1 MGARDTICA
10 LASGPLP
17 SAIAVVRISGPAV
30 YEIGALFL
38 ASGLPPARRG
48 TLTKLI
54 DRDGQLVDEGIVLF
68 APAPNSYT
76 GEDTLELFLHGGPA
90 VVAHALDVLTSLPE
104 VRLAEP
110 GEFTRRAFEAGK
122 LNLTQAEGVADL
134 IEAETLAQ
142 KGQALRQLAGGLSE
156 TYARWRDE
164 LMGLL
169 ALVEVMIDFPDE
181 GDVDSN
187 AASPVH
193 AKVSQLMTEVEAALG
208 DGGIGE
214 RIRDGFRI
222 AIIGEPNVG
231 KSTLLNQLAGR
242 EAAIVTARPGTTR
255 DVIEIRRVLGG
266 HVVWIADTAG
276 LRETEDEIEAE
287 GIRRARMTAED
298 ADLCLMVIDA
308 SDMSPNPTPS
318 PLYPAYPYAPPK
330 GIIVANKR
338 DLADRNNLPRYD
350 YLIGANDGYGIAQ
363 LEAGLAYRISA
374 LAGSVEAPVITRA
387 RHREKL
393 TRGLAALASAKTA
406 LEADL
411 GFELV
416 AEDLRLA
423 IREMQGII
431 GEIGVEDVLGAV
443 FSRFCIGK

>member
-1 MGARDTICA
+1 MGAQDTICA

-30 YEIGALFL
+30 YEIGALLL
-38 ASGLPPARRG
+38 AGGLPSARRG
-48 TLTKLI
+48 TLTKLVDQAGSLI
-54 DRDGQLVDEGIVLF
+54 DEGIALF
-68 APAPNSYT
+68 FPAPNSYT

-90 VVAHALDVLTSLPE
+90 VVGHALGALTAIE
-104 VRLAEP
+104 GVRLAEP

-134 IEAETLAQ
+134 IEAETLSQ
-142 KGQALRQLAGGLSE
+142 KGQALRQLSGGLSE
-156 TYARWRDE
+156 TYAGWRDE

-181 GDVDSN
+181 GDVDAN
-187 AASPVH
+187 AASPVRSRVTDLI
-193 AKVSQLMTEVEAALG
+193 ADVEAALG

-222 AIIGEPNVG
+222 AIIGAPNAG
-231 KSTLLNQLAGR
+231 KSTLLNRLAGR
-242 EAAIVTARPGTTR
+242 EAAIVTSRPGTTR
-255 DVIEIRRVLGG
+255 DVIEIRKVLGG
-266 HVVWIADTAG
+266 QVVWIADTAG

-287 GIRRARMTAED
+287 GIRRAKMTADD
-298 ADLCLMVIDA
+298 ADLCILLIDA
-308 SDMSPNPTPS
+308 SETAGPP
-318 PLYPAYPYAPPK
+318 PLPYPPPK
-330 GIIVANKR
+330 GIVVVNKADLVSPPPAIAADFIVSAR
-338 DLADRNNLPRYD
+338 D
-350 YLIGANDGYGIAQ
+350 GAGVEA
-363 LEAGLAYRISA
+363 LEAGLATRIQA

-393 TRGLAALASAKTA
+393 TRGLAALASARTA
-406 LEADL
+406 LDNQL
-411 GFELV
+411 GYELV

-423 IREMQGII
+423 IREMQAII

>member
-1 MGARDTICA
+1 MGAHDTICA

-30 YEIGALFL
+30 YEIGALLL
-38 ASGLPPARRG
+38 AGGLPPARRG
-48 TLTKLI
+48 TLAKLI
-54 DRDGQLVDEGIVLF
+54 DQAGSLVDEGIALF
-68 APAPNSYT
+68 FPAPGSYT

-90 VVAHALDVLTSLPE
+90 VVGHALGALTAIDG

-142 KGQALRQLAGGLSE
+142 KGQALRQLSGGLSE
-156 TYARWRDE
+156 TYAGWRDE

-181 GDVDSN
+181 GDVDAG
-187 AASPVH
+187 AASPVRSRV
-193 AKVSQLMTEVEAALG
+193 ADLIAEVEAALG

-222 AIIGEPNVG
+222 AIIGAPNAG
-231 KSTLLNQLAGR
+231 KSTLLNRLAGR
-242 EAAIVTARPGTTR
+242 EAAIVTSRPGTTR
-255 DVIEIRRVLGG
+255 DVIEIRKVLGG
-266 HVVWIADTAG
+266 QVVWIADTAG

-287 GIRRARMTAED
+287 GIRRAKMTADE
-298 ADLCLMVIDA
+298 ADLCILLVDA
-308 SDMSPNPTPS
+308 SDTAAPP
-318 PLYPAYPYAPPK
+318 PLPYPPPK
-330 GIIVANKR
+330 GIVVLNKA
-338 DLADRNNLPRYD
+338 DLAAPQSTIAADFTV
-350 YLIGANDGYGIAQ
+350 GAKDGAGIEA
-363 LEAGLAYRISA
+363 LEAGLAARIIS
-374 LAGSVEAPVITRA
+374 LAGSVEAPIITRA

-393 TRGLAALASAKTA
+393 TRGLAALASARTA
-406 LEADL
+406 IDNQL

-423 IREMQGII
+423 IREMQAII

>member
-1 MGARDTICA
+1 MGAQDTICA

-30 YEIGALFL
+30 YEIGALL
-38 ASGLPPARRG
+38 LTGGLPPARRA

-54 DRDGQLVDEGIVLF
+54 DQAGSLVDEGIALF
-68 APAPNSYT
+68 FPAPGSYT

-90 VVAHALDVLTSLPE
+90 VVGHALGALTTIDG

-142 KGQALRQLAGGLSE
+142 KGQALRQLSGGLSE
-156 TYARWRDE
+156 TYAGWRDE

-181 GDVDSN
+181 GDVDAG
-187 AASPVH
+187 AASPVLPRV
-193 AKVSQLMTEVEAALG
+193 ADLIAEVEAALG

-222 AIIGEPNVG
+222 AIIGAPNAG
-231 KSTLLNQLAGR
+231 KSTLLNRLAGR
-242 EAAIVTARPGTTR
+242 EAAIVTSRPGTTR
-255 DVIEIRRVLGG
+255 DVIEIRKVLGG
-266 HVVWIADTAG
+266 QVVWIADTAG

-287 GIRRARMTAED
+287 GIRRAKMTADD
-298 ADLCLMVIDA
+298 ADLCILLIDA
-308 SDMSPNPTPS
+308 SDTAAPP
-318 PLYPAYPYAPPK
+318 PLPYPPPK
-330 GIIVANKR
+330 GIVVVNKA
-338 DLADRNNLPRYD
+338 DLAAPRPTIAAD
-350 YLIGANDGYGIAQ
+350 FILSARDGAGVEA
-363 LEAGLAYRISA
+363 LEAGLAARINS

-393 TRGLAALASAKTA
+393 TRGLAALASARTA
-406 LEADL
+406 LDSQL

-423 IREMQGII
+423 IREMQAII

>member
-1 MGARDTICA
+1 MGTRDTICA
-10 LASGPLP
+10 LASGAPP

-30 YEIGALFL
+30 YEIGALL
-38 ASGLPPARRG
+38 LSGGLPPARRAS
-48 TLTKLI
+48 LTRLS
-54 DRDGQLVDEGIVLF
+54 DRAGNLVDEGIALF
-68 APAPNSYT
+68 SPAPSSYT

-90 VVAHALDVLTSLPE
+90 VITHALAALTSMAD

-142 KGQALRQLAGGLSE
+142 KGQALRQLSGALSA
-156 TYARWRDE
+156 TYSGWRDE
-164 LMGLL
+164 LMELL
-169 ALVEVMIDFPDE
+169 ALVEVLIDFPDE
-181 GDVDSN
+181 GDVAPEVAD
-187 AASPVH
+187 PVRIRVDGLI
-193 AKVSQLMTEVEAALG
+193 KDVEAALG

-222 AIIGEPNVG
+222 AIIGAPNAG
-231 KSTLLNQLAGR
+231 KSTLLNRLAGR
-242 EAAIVTARPGTTR
+242 EAAIVTSRPGTTR

-266 HVVWIADTAG
+266 QVVWIADTAG

-287 GIRRARMTAED
+287 GIRRARMTAQD
-298 ADLCLMVIDA
+298 ADLCLLLIDA
-308 SDMSPNPTPS
+308 SDPGVPP
-318 PLYPAYPYAPPK
+318 PLPFPPPK
-330 GIIVANKR
+330 GIIVINKS
-338 DLADRNNLPRYD
+338 DLAGPGALPASD
-350 YLIGANDGYGIAQ
+350 FIIGAKDGAGIDN
-363 LEAGLAYRISA
+363 LEAGLSARIAA
-374 LAGSVEAPVITRA
+374 LAVLVESPVITRA

-393 TRGLAALASAKTA
+393 TRGLAALASARTA
-406 LEADL
+406 IDQDF

-423 IREMQGII
+423 IREMQAII

>member
-1 MGARDTICA
+1 MGAQDTICA

-30 YEIGALFL
+30 YEIGALLL
-38 ASGLPPARRG
+38 AGGLPPARRG
-48 TLTKLI
+48 TLTKLVDQAGSLI
-54 DRDGQLVDEGIVLF
+54 DEGIALF
-68 APAPNSYT
+68 FPAPGSYT

-90 VVAHALDVLTSLPE
+90 VVGHALGALTAIE
-104 VRLAEP
+104 GVRLAEP

-142 KGQALRQLAGGLSE
+142 KGQALRQLSGGLSE
-156 TYARWRDE
+156 TYAGWRDE
-164 LMGLL
+164 LMGVL

-181 GDVDSN
+181 GDVDAN
-187 AASPVH
+187 VASPVR
-193 AKVSQLMTEVEAALG
+193 ARVTDLIAEVEAALG

-222 AIIGEPNVG
+222 AIIGAPNAG
-231 KSTLLNQLAGR
+231 KSTLLNRLAGR
-242 EAAIVTARPGTTR
+242 EAAIVTSRPGTTR
-255 DVIEIRRVLGG
+255 DVIEIRKVLGG
-266 HVVWIADTAG
+266 QVVWIADTAG

-287 GIRRARMTAED
+287 GIRRAKMTADD
-298 ADLCLMVIDA
+298 ADLCILLVDA
-308 SDMSPNPTPS
+308 SESTAPP
-318 PLYPAYPYAPPK
+318 PLPYPPPK
-330 GIIVANKR
+330 GIVVVNKA
-338 DLADRNNLPRYD
+338 DLAAPQPTIATD
-350 YLIGANDGYGIAQ
+350 YIVSAKDGAGLEA
-363 LEAGLAYRISA
+363 LEAGLAARIQA

-393 TRGLAALASAKTA
+393 TRGLAALASARTA
-406 LEADL
+406 IDNQL

-423 IREMQGII
+423 IREMQAII

>member
-1 MGARDTICA
+1 MGAQDTICA

-17 SAIAVVRISGPAV
+17 SAIAVVRISGPSV
-30 YEIGALFL
+30 YEIGALL
-38 ASGLPPARRG
+38 LTGGLPPARRG

-54 DRDGQLVDEGIVLF
+54 DQAGSLIDEGIALF
-68 APAPNSYT
+68 FPAPNSYT

-90 VVAHALDVLTSLPE
+90 VVGHALGALTAIE
-104 VRLAEP
+104 GVRLAEP

-142 KGQALRQLAGGLSE
+142 KGQALRQLSGGLSE
-156 TYARWRDE
+156 TYAGWRDE

-181 GDVDSN
+181 GDVDAN
-187 AASPVH
+187 AASPVRPRVTDLI
-193 AKVSQLMTEVEAALG
+193 AEVEAALG

-222 AIIGEPNVG
+222 AIIGAPNAG
-231 KSTLLNQLAGR
+231 KSTLLNRLAGR
-242 EAAIVTARPGTTR
+242 EAAIVTSRPGTTR
-255 DVIEIRRVLGG
+255 DVIEIRKVLGG
-266 HVVWIADTAG
+266 QVVWIADTAG

-287 GIRRARMTAED
+287 GIRRAKMTADD
-298 ADLCLMVIDA
+298 ADLCILLVD
-308 SDMSPNPTPS
+308 PS
-318 PLYPAYPYAPPK
+318 ETAAPPPLPYPSPK
-330 GIIVANKR
+330 GIVVVNKADLVAPGQTMTADFIVSAK
-338 DLADRNNLPRYD
+338 D
-350 YLIGANDGYGIAQ
+350 GAGVEA
-363 LEAGLAYRISA
+363 LEAGLAARIQA

-393 TRGLAALASAKTA
+393 TRGLAALASARTA
-406 LEADL
+406 LDNQL

-423 IREMQGII
+423 IREMQAII

>member
-1 MGARDTICA
+1 MGAQDTICA

-30 YEIGALFL
+30 YEIGALL
-38 ASGLPPARRG
+38 LSGGLPPARRG

-54 DRDGQLVDEGIVLF
+54 DQAGSLVDEGIALF
-68 APAPNSYT
+68 FPAPGSYT

-90 VVAHALDVLTSLPE
+90 VVGHALGALTAIDG

-142 KGQALRQLAGGLSE
+142 KGQALRQLSGGLSE
-156 TYARWRDE
+156 TYAGWRDE

-181 GDVDSN
+181 GDVDAG
-187 AASPVH
+187 AASPVRSRV
-193 AKVSQLMTEVEAALG
+193 ADLIAEVEAALG

-214 RIRDGFRI
+214 RIRDGFRV
-222 AIIGEPNVG
+222 AIIGAPNAG
-231 KSTLLNQLAGR
+231 KSTLLNRLAGR
-242 EAAIVTARPGTTR
+242 EAAIVTSRPGTTR
-255 DVIEIRRVLGG
+255 DVIEIRKVLGG
-266 HVVWIADTAG
+266 QVVWIADTAG

-287 GIRRARMTAED
+287 GIRRAKMTGDD
-298 ADLCLMVIDA
+298 ADLCILLVDA
-308 SDMSPNPTPS
+308 SDTAAPTPL
-318 PLYPAYPYAPPK
+318 PYPSPK
-330 GIIVANKR
+330 GIVVVNKA
-338 DLADRNNLPRYD
+338 DLAAPQSTIAADFVVSAKD
-350 YLIGANDGYGIAQ
+350 GAGVEA
-363 LEAGLAYRISA
+363 LEAGLAARIIS

-393 TRGLAALASAKTA
+393 TRGLAALASARTA
-406 LEADL
+406 LDSQL

-423 IREMQGII
+423 IREMQAII

-443 FSRFCIGK
+443 FARFCIGK

>member
-1 MGARDTICA
+1 MGTRDTICA
-10 LASGPLP
+10 LASGAPP

-30 YEIGALFL
+30 YEIGALL
-38 ASGLPPARRG
+38 LSGGLPPARRAS
-48 TLTKLI
+48 LTRLS
-54 DRDGQLVDEGIVLF
+54 DRAGNLVDEGIALF
-68 APAPNSYT
+68 SPAPSSYT

-90 VVAHALDVLTSLPE
+90 VITHALTALTSMSD

-142 KGQALRQLAGGLSE
+142 KGQALRQLSGALSA
-156 TYARWRDE
+156 TYSGWRDE

-169 ALVEVMIDFPDE
+169 ALVEVLIDFPDE
-181 GDVDSN
+181 GDVAPDV
-187 AASPVH
+187 AYPVRTRVDGLI
-193 AKVSQLMTEVEAALG
+193 KDVEAALG

-222 AIIGEPNVG
+222 AIIGAPNAG
-231 KSTLLNQLAGR
+231 KSTLLNRLAGR

-266 HVVWIADTAG
+266 QVVWIADTAG

-298 ADLCLMVIDA
+298 ADLCLLLIDA
-308 SDMSPNPTPS
+308 SDPS
-318 PLYPAYPYAPPK
+318 APPPLPFLPPK
-330 GIIVANKR
+330 GIIVINKS
-338 DLADRNNLPRYD
+338 DLAGPGALPASD
-350 YLIGANDGYGIAQ
+350 FIICAKHGAGIDN
-363 LEAGLAYRISA
+363 LEAGLSARIAA
-374 LAGSVEAPVITRA
+374 LAASVESPVITRA

-393 TRGLAALASAKTA
+393 TRGLAALASAQTA
-406 LEADL
+406 IDQDL

-423 IREMQGII
+423 IREMQAII

>member
-1 MGARDTICA
+1 MGAHDTICA

-30 YEIGALFL
+30 YEIGALL
-38 ASGLPPARRG
+38 LSGGLPPARRG

-54 DRDGQLVDEGIVLF
+54 DQAGSLVDEGIALF
-68 APAPNSYT
+68 FPAPGSYT

-90 VVAHALDVLTSLPE
+90 VVGHALGALTAIDG
-104 VRLAEP
+104 VRLADP

-142 KGQALRQLAGGLSE
+142 KGQALRQLSGGLSE
-156 TYARWRDE
+156 TYAGWRDE

-181 GDVDSN
+181 GDVDAG
-187 AASPVH
+187 AASPVRSRV
-193 AKVSQLMTEVEAALG
+193 ADLIAEVEAALG

-222 AIIGEPNVG
+222 AIIGAPNAG
-231 KSTLLNQLAGR
+231 KSTLLNRLAGR
-242 EAAIVTARPGTTR
+242 EAAIVTSRPGTTR
-255 DVIEIRRVLGG
+255 DVIEIRKVLGG
-266 HVVWIADTAG
+266 QVVWIADTAG

-287 GIRRARMTAED
+287 GIRRAKMTADD
-298 ADLCLMVIDA
+298 ADLCILLIDA
-308 SDMSPNPTPS
+308 SDTAAPP
-318 PLYPAYPYAPPK
+318 PLPYSPPK
-330 GIIVANKR
+330 GIVVVNKA
-338 DLADRNNLPRYD
+338 DLAAPQSTVAADFIVSAKD
-350 YLIGANDGYGIAQ
+350 GAGVEA
-363 LEAGLAYRISA
+363 LEAGLAARINS

-393 TRGLAALASAKTA
+393 TRGLAALASARTA
-406 LEADL
+406 VDSQL

-423 IREMQGII
+423 IREMQAII

>member
-1 MGARDTICA
+1 LGAQDTICA

-30 YEIGALFL
+30 YEIGALLL
-38 ASGLPPARRG
+38 AGGLPPARRG

-54 DRDGQLVDEGIVLF
+54 DQAGSLIDEGIALF
-68 APAPNSYT
+68 FPAPGSYT

-90 VVAHALDVLTSLPE
+90 VVGHALGALTAIE
-104 VRLAEP
+104 GVRLAEP

-142 KGQALRQLAGGLSE
+142 KGQALRQLSGGLSE
-156 TYARWRDE
+156 TYAGWRDE

-181 GDVDSN
+181 GDVDAN
-187 AASPVH
+187 AASPVR
-193 AKVSQLMTEVEAALG
+193 ARVTDLIAEVEAALG

-222 AIIGEPNVG
+222 AIIGAPNAG
-231 KSTLLNQLAGR
+231 KSTLLNRLAGR
-242 EAAIVTARPGTTR
+242 EAAIVTSRPGTTR
-255 DVIEIRRVLGG
+255 DVIEIRKVLGG
-266 HVVWIADTAG
+266 QVVWIADTAG

-287 GIRRARMTAED
+287 GIRRAKMTADD
-298 ADLCLMVIDA
+298 ADLCILLVDA
-308 SDMSPNPTPS
+308 SESTAPP
-318 PLYPAYPYAPPK
+318 PLPYPPPK
-330 GIIVANKR
+330 GIVVVNKA
-338 DLADRNNLPRYD
+338 DLAAPQPTIAAHYTVSAKD
-350 YLIGANDGYGIAQ
+350 GAGVEA
-363 LEAGLAYRISA
+363 LEAGLAARIQA

-393 TRGLAALASAKTA
+393 TRGLAAIASARTA
-406 LEADL
+406 IDNQL

-423 IREMQGII
+423 IREMQAII
-431 GEIGVEDVLGAV
+431 GQIGVEDVLGAV